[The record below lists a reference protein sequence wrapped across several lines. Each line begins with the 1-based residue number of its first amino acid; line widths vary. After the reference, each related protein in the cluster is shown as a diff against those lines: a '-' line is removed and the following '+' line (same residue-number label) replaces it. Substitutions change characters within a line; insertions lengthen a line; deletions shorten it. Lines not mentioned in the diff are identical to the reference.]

1 MAQLHVEPS
10 GGAGPK
16 LEGVEEALHHHR
28 NCNQKEAWTA
38 GLLIIIDGLSTA
50 GVFALLGLC
59 LSRLFFL
66 FFPSLLFSG
75 HKLLLRAPIK
85 DV

>member
-16 LEGVEEALHHHR
+16 LEGVGEPLHHRR
-28 NCNQKEAWTA
+28 NCNQKEAWAA

-59 LSRLFFL
+59 LSVSISSFPRILSFRSFF
-66 FFPSLLFSG
+66 
-75 HKLLLRAPIK
+75 RT
-85 DV
+85 